1 MPTITPLGWIGII
14 ILFNST
20 LLGGASQLGDLALS
34 SVVVK
39 AILAVATL
47 GNGFL
52 GGLVTMF
59 STSANMV
66 KSIDQGTI
74 VKAVRSMPGV
84 EDIVVNAKATPTLA
98 AMAVDPSEP
107 KISPIDSDKFK
118 IQAIAKNG

>member
-34 SVVVK
+34 AAAVK
-39 AILAVATL
+39 AILAVATM

-59 STSANMV
+59 STQSAVIKQVAAMTGDDGKPAV
-66 KSIDQGTI
+66 KVS
-74 VKAVRSMPGV
+74 
-84 EDIVVNAKATPTLA
+84 VNANAGQSLA
-98 AMAVDPSEP
+98 ALAVDPTQP
-107 KISPIDSDKFK
+107 NIGAISPVVREILKDKV
-118 IQAIAKNG
+118 Q